1 MSNLASI
8 IKVEPGFLVSAVNN
22 EKKIVKVINEQEGF
36 TC

>member
-8 IKVEPGFLVSAVNN
+8 IKVEPGFLVSPGSN
-22 EKKIVKVINEQEGF
+22 EEIVKVINEQERF

>member
-8 IKVEPGFLVSAVNN
+8 IKVEPVFLVSPGNN
-22 EKKIVKVINEQEGF
+22 EKIVKVINEQEGF